1 MLRKLLFA
9 AASAV
14 TFAASPAFA
23 ETWINYDGY
32 RPIPPVVYAPPYG
45 YPVAAYT
52 DVTVRVPVVTYAPVR
67 IRVYAIPQQPP
78 YYNVPPY
85 AVFAPY

>member
-9 AASAV
+9 AAAAL
-14 TFAASPAFA
+14 AASPAMA
-23 ETWINYDGY
+23 EPWINYDGY
-32 RPIPPVVYAPPYG
+32 KVYPQFTYPVPYG

-52 DVTVRVPVVTYAPVR
+52 EVTVPVPVVTYARVR

-85 AVFAPY
+85 AVVAPY